1 MQWRSGTELLSLD
14 SSTLSK
20 GGEGRPRLA
29 RDEEYASAVLRV
41 WRKDITARN
50 KLVPLPSVSSPFVYR
65 CPAEGT
71 SLHGHIYRRS
81 SPSSSFIRHNS
92 DDDDNSSS
100 STQALVPGIVLF
112 HTGAG
117 PQDIF
122 LRWKADSLVNECDT
136 FGNEGCVVLIA
147 DILGDD
153 IGWPWG
159 DGQVQYNKL
168 RRRLVIPN
176 DTDGTREL
184 LAGRVRA
191 SIDALTSQPGVDS
204 SRIGALGYCFGGQ
217 PILELAK
224 MRMTGIRVMAT
235 FHCMFDGL
243 RDYPIECGSISRK
256 NIINCSNYNDDDDDC
271 RVIICTGVDDP
282 LVPAQDVEA
291 ATQVFQNLGYQTRV
305 MKFEGTRH
313 GFSNPGHDSNP
324 NKVAFAYNEVADS
337 ESWAATLLLL
347 KDMTS
352 RQR

>member
-1 MQWRSGTELLSLD
+1 MQWRSGIELLSLD
-14 SSTLSK
+14 PSTLSK
-20 GGEGRPRLA
+20 GSEGRPRLA

-50 KLVPLPSVSSPFVYR
+50 KREHLDGSSESGSSVSSPFLYS
-65 CPAEGT
+65 CPAEDT

-81 SPSSSFIRHNS
+81 SPSSSTSLNS
-92 DDDDNSSS
+92 NDDDNS
-100 STQALVPGIVLF
+100 VPGIVLF

-122 LRWKADSLVNECDT
+122 LRWKADSLVNQFDT
-136 FGNEGCVVLIA
+136 FGNKGCVVLIA
-147 DILGDD
+147 DILGDN

-159 DGQVQYNKL
+159 DGQVQYNEL
-168 RRRLVIPN
+168 RRRLVTPN
-176 DTDGTREL
+176 ETDGTREL

-217 PILELAK
+217 PLLELAK

-243 RDYPIECGSISRK
+243 RNYPIECGRIGRENIS
-256 NIINCSNYNDDDDDC
+256 SNDDDKNDC
-271 RVIICTGVDDP
+271 RVIICTGGDDP
-282 LVPAQDVEA
+282 FVPAQDVEA
-291 ATQVFQNLGYQTRV
+291 ATQVFQNLGYKTRV

-324 NKVAFAYNEVADS
+324 NRVAFAYNEIADS
-337 ESWAATLLLL
+337 ESWTATLLLL

-352 RQR
+352 RRR

>member
-1 MQWRSGTELLSLD
+1 MMQWRSGIELVSLD

-50 KLVPLPSVSSPFVYR
+50 KREHNDNDDGSSGSSTSVPSVSSPFIYS

-81 SPSSSFIRHNS
+81 SPSSSTSRNNS
-92 DDDDNSSS
+92 DDDNSSS
-100 STQALVPGIVLF
+100 VPGIVLF

-122 LRWKADSLVNECDT
+122 LRWKADTLVNES
-136 FGNEGCVVLIA
+136 
-147 DILGDD
+147 D

-159 DGQVQYNKL
+159 EGQVQYNKL

-176 DTDGTREL
+176 ETDGTREL

-191 SIDALTSQPGVDS
+191 SIDALTSQPGVDP

-217 PILELAK
+217 PLLELAK
-224 MRMTGIRVMAT
+224 MRMTGIRVLAT

-243 RDYPIECGSISRK
+243 RDYPIECGSIISRE
-256 NIINCSNYNDDDDDC
+256 NNNNSSNDENDDDC
-271 RVIICTGVDDP
+271 HVIICTGGDDP
-282 LVPAQDVEA
+282 FVPAQDVEA

-352 RQR
+352 RRR